1 MATFVLCG
9 NAPTRCKVPQAYFA
23 FGCGAIWLAE
33 AEEWAR
39 VRLSC
44 NYGSEPLTSSPEL
57 MPFARCKT

>member
-1 MATFVLCG
+1 MMSMYSKNQIYSLEVICYAAGKKEMDF
-9 NAPTRCKVPQAYFA
+9 
-23 FGCGAIWLAE
+23 WLAD

-44 NYGSEPLTSSPEL
+44 NYGSEPLISSPEL